1 MARTQEELDRAI
13 ARGRRPAIFMF
24 QPHRFERVTPD
35 RLLEWEHSIANYFGL
50 PSARLDM
57 DKVARGATWSDSG
70 EGNICADDSDYHAFA
85 GDVPADPAAVAARL
99 AADVAAGRRPTVFM
113 WQISRFILVT
123 ADRLTEWERHIRQQ
137 VGLPLTGIGPLQAAS
152 IATLSAT
159 LPNDCMDDSDM
170 GEP

>member
-1 MARTQEELDRAI
+1 MARTPEELDQAI

-35 RLLEWEHSIANYFGL
+35 RLVEWERSIANYFGL
-50 PSARLDM
+50 LSARLDM

-85 GDVPADPAAVAARL
+85 GDIPLDPAADRL
-99 AADVAAGRRPTVFM
+99 AVDVAAGRRPTIFM
-113 WQISRFILVT
+113 WQISRFMLVPQ
-123 ADRLTEWERHIRQQ
+123 DRLTEWERHIREQ
-137 VGLPLTGIGPLQAAS
+137 VGLPLTGIGPLQGAS

-170 GEP
+170 AEP